1 MEENS
6 LCQWGIWFLIKYVL
20 GQSKKMTKNIS
31 NSKLIRYPNQKDAV
45 VGKQDE
51 GKKKNKNYS
60 KIFTL
65 VNISN

>member
-1 MEENS
+1 
-6 LCQWGIWFLIKYVL
+6 
-20 GQSKKMTKNIS
+20 MTKNIS

-51 GKKKNKNYS
+51 GKRKNKNYS